1 MGNKGQKD
9 AKEEEQKLM
18 DEQRHACPCCG
29 FVRQTDT
36 IKFCTSFDDIKN
48 IGTSTYLY
56 FYIFKNLTI
65 LLMIMAVVY
74 SIYAIVTNII
84 AADATVNSLYNLDYL
99 TITLAAKQ
107 KIVNDQNKLFYFI
120 QCWLGVVVILIWFLV
135 LIGIKYH

>member
-1 MGNKGQKD
+1 
-9 AKEEEQKLM
+9 
-18 DEQRHACPCCG
+18 
-29 FVRQTDT
+29 
-36 IKFCTSFDDIKN
+36 
-48 IGTSTYLY
+48 
-56 FYIFKNLTI
+56 
-65 LLMIMAVVY
+65 MIMAVVY